1 MTTVLNFRDFI
12 DADGEKLTTDSLR
25 VALVHK
31 KQHHNVLAL
40 IRKRVGE
47 AGAWGLL
54 NFKEGV
60 HFDPRN
66 QQSHP
71 MFTMTQAGYQFL
83 VGKMT
88 GAKAVEHQI
97 AFIEAFGAMQ
107 AYLENQQKGLRFQ
120 IFECERKKTIS
131 ESLGSYHGK
140 GLNQRKQEKPVI
152 DTEYARLLDKAQPT
166 LFSN

>member
-31 KQHHNVLAL
+31 KWHDNVVAL
-40 IRKRVGE
+40 IRKRLSESGP
-47 AGAWGLL
+47 WGLL
-54 NFKEGV
+54 NFKEINYVDDSG
-60 HFDPRN
+60 RKY
-66 QQSHP
+66 P

-107 AYLENQQKGLRFQ
+107 AYLENQQ
-120 IFECERKKTIS
+120 
-131 ESLGSYHGK
+131 
-140 GLNQRKQEKPVI
+140 
-152 DTEYARLLDKAQPT
+152 
-166 LFSN
+166 

>member
-1 MTTVLNFRDFI
+1 MTTVLNYRDFI

-31 KQHHNVLAL
+31 KRHDNVVAL
-40 IRKRVGE
+40 IRKRLSESGP
-47 AGAWGLL
+47 WGLL
-54 NFKEGV
+54 NFKEINYVDDSG
-60 HFDPRN
+60 RKY
-66 QQSHP
+66 P

-152 DTEYARLLDKAQPT
+152 DTEYARLLDKAQPG
-166 LFSN
+166 LFAN